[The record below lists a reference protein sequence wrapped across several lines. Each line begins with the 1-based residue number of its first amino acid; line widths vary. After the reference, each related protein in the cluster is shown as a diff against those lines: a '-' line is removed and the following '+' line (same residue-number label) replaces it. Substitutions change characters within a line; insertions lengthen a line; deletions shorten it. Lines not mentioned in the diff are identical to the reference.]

1 LTHLNRERLFAMLTK
16 EYQVEIE
23 VLHRQG
29 KGIREIARE
38 TGIARNTVRAVLRG
52 VNDNQYGP
60 RVAPPARLDA
70 YKEYVRERIER
81 AGKTHLSAM
90 VLLREIRTQGY
101 VGGVTQL
108 KEYLRSI
115 RPRVPDEP
123 IIRFET
129 EPGSQLQIDFVV
141 FRRGV
146 QPLRAFTAELG
157 YSRYAYVEFTDN
169 ERSETLIGCLER
181 ALAFFGGVP
190 SQILCDNPKTIVIER
205 NAYAEGKHRFNRQ
218 LLDVAKHYGFAIKL
232 CAPYRAQTK
241 GKVERFHRYLRDS
254 FYSPL
259 QTAQV
264 ELVDVATAN
273 REVRIWLD
281 ETANV
286 RIHAT
291 LKERPSAR
299 FATEHKALCDLPLP
313 YAGQLRT
320 VEPRIAF
327 LVPPPVESLQHPLAI
342 YDALARELAL

>member
-1 LTHLNRERLFAMLTK
+1 MLTK

-218 LLDVAKHYGFAIKL
+218 LLDVVRSVSSADEGEGGTLSSLFA
-232 CAPYRAQTK
+232 R
-241 GKVERFHRYLRDS
+241 
-254 FYSPL
+254 
-259 QTAQV
+259 
-264 ELVDVATAN
+264 LVLLAAAN
-273 REVRIWLD
+273 RSSRARRRCDCKSRSANMARRDCECPHSCDAQR
-281 ETANV
+281 TA
-286 RIHAT
+286 
-291 LKERPSAR
+291 ERPIR
-299 FATEHKALCDLPLP
+299 D
-313 YAGQLRT
+313 
-320 VEPRIAF
+320 
-327 LVPPPVESLQHPLAI
+327 
-342 YDALARELAL
+342 